1 MSSTTAPTPAAPAAA
16 KTATEKKPPLTFWWV
31 VANVA
36 VSVGSL
42 TGGTFALAKG
52 LHHPDATTVAFYA
65 AIAILV
71 LNAIIF
77 FRFAGAMME
86 GFLTFTG
93 WCFSIGAVLTIAGLG
108 ISLWEGNQAWRLH
121 LATNGGM
128 VTDIEGNEVHI
139 DGDPVLKTAL
149 EQTNKLETRA
159 KYLGKDITLAVEAT
173 QADPTDLVAKA
184 AREATLT
191 GLKEKKANKLA
202 WVPAWL
208 PDMSDLFPKLDNVRP
223 IYGLPLWGVVYG
235 VIVAAFAA
243 VIYSILRATSKVGIP
258 APGNDTFSRMDYV
271 TDRYISS
278 WLGKGVMVFI
288 MGIAVFFLVYRQ
300 LPETPMPGSP
310 NWEYARMEARE
321 AELKAEWAAR
331 KTAPSEESGSKP
343 RHQQKQKSAK
353 PPKAEPA
360 VAVEERPFLYS
371 VASTAPMV
379 DKGCTVREIGVI
391 AGRTQYS
398 CIPN

>member
-1 MSSTTAPTPAAPAAA
+1 MSSTNEPTPAAPAAD
-16 KTATEKKPPLTFWWV
+16 KTATEKKPPVTFWWV

-208 PDMSDLFPKLDNVRP
+208 PDMSDLFSKLDNVRP
-223 IYGLPLWGVVYG
+223 VYGLPLWGVVYG

-243 VIYSILRATSKVGIP
+243 
-258 APGNDTFSRMDYV
+258 
-271 TDRYISS
+271 
-278 WLGKGVMVFI
+278 
-288 MGIAVFFLVYRQ
+288 
-300 LPETPMPGSP
+300 
-310 NWEYARMEARE
+310 
-321 AELKAEWAAR
+321 
-331 KTAPSEESGSKP
+331 
-343 RHQQKQKSAK
+343 
-353 PPKAEPA
+353 
-360 VAVEERPFLYS
+360 
-371 VASTAPMV
+371 
-379 DKGCTVREIGVI
+379 
-391 AGRTQYS
+391 
-398 CIPN
+398 